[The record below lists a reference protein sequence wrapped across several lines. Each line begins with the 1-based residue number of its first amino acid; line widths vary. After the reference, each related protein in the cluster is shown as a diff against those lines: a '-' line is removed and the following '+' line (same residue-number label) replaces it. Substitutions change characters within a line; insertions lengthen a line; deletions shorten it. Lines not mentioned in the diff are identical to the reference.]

1 MPPNLSTPLATQ
13 LGGLVI
19 QRVIG
24 AVALLLGL
32 ALSGL
37 VLSGAVKLLTQAGA
51 GTTIHIFIAVVAV
64 LAAFFISVGWRM
76 TFNRPNRHGSLLTP
90 GLWYVISALFIA
102 CAMWMGYLVVAKG
115 QSLDLEAH
123 GGALAFGVL
132 AAMAGWRAARKTA
145 DCRTP

>member
-1 MPPNLSTPLATQ
+1 M
-13 LGGLVI
+13 I

-51 GTTIHIFIAVVAV
+51 GMAIHIFIAVVAV

-102 CAMWMGYLVVAKG
+102 CAMWMGYLVVAEG
-115 QSLDLEAH
+115 RSVDPHAQGSTL
-123 GGALAFGVL
+123 ALGVL
-132 AAMAGWRAARKTA
+132 AGMAGWRAARRTA
-145 DCRTP
+145 GRRAP